1 VQKAGI
7 RVPVTARWCIS
18 ARNRLLSRLQRLVVL
33 RDRNFGY
40 RFFHYRG
47 PLVGLKAVIEVICI
61 AIPVVLVLVLIAS
74 VWIKRSLAIIDRL
87 NED

>member
-1 VQKAGI
+1 V
-7 RVPVTARWCIS
+7 
-18 ARNRLLSRLQRLVVL
+18 
-33 RDRNFGY
+33 
-40 RFFHYRG
+40 
-47 PLVGLKAVIEVICI
+47 KAVIEVICI